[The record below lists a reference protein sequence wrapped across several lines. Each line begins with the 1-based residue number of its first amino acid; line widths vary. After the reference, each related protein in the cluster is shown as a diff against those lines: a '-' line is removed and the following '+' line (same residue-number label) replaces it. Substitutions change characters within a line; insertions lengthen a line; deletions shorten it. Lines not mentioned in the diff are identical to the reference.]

1 MKNISGNR
9 DNRIYKDNRGFTLLE
24 TLLVVAIIAVLLG
37 LSIIGVVA
45 IQKELRQRELDSK
58 AEVIYMA
65 AQNRL
70 MELKASGRAEFY
82 SPDNLN
88 DVHQLGLIPLDSE
101 DENRTEES
109 LFYVT
114 SSMTGSGELSTAAVI
129 LPESRRR
136 CQQ

>member
-37 LSIIGVVA
+37 LSIIGVIA

-70 MELKASGRAEFY
+70 MELKASGMVRKFY
-82 SPDNLN
+82 S
-88 DVHQLGLIPLDSE
+88 
-101 DENRTEES
+101 TE
-109 LFYVT
+109 
-114 SSMTGSGELSTAAVI
+114 I
-129 LPESRRR
+129 I
-136 CQQ
+136 